1 MFETATHHR
10 QAGYL
15 GSPFPRV
22 PRLPAGVREEFTSPT
37 TTQYSPRRHLLRGD
51 AKLRRGHLSLLIKAS
66 KTDSYRKT
74 CTLPVAATGNN
85 TCPVAAMRQFLAHA
99 RHHSSCPLF
108 TLTFGEFLTRARLTA
123 VLRKLLQATGLSAAQ
138 AKQYGTHSL
147 RIGATTDAA
156 AAGLPSW
163 LIQAAGR
170 WKGATYQRYISSPKK
185 ALLQV
190 APALATQSRP

>member
-1 MFETATHHR
+1 MLCSLLVTALFNSRHACAARVTVVVACVCV
-10 QAGYL
+10 QASHPL
-15 GSPFPRV
+15 LTQLQDQVDIPMDSV
-22 PRLPAGVREEFTSPT
+22 ST

-51 AKLRRGHLSLLIKAS
+51 VKLRRGHLSLLIKAF

-99 RHHSSCPLF
+99 RHHSSRPLF
-108 TLTFGEFLTRARLTA
+108 TLTSGEFLTRAHLTA

-147 RIGATTDAA
+147 RIGAATDAA

-163 LIQAAGR
+163 LIQAAGW
-170 WKGATYQRYISSPKK
+170 WKSG
-185 ALLQV
+185 
-190 APALATQSRP
+190 